1 MISVA
6 VVDDHPMM
14 RRMLCD
20 VLMEQ
25 PVLQVIGEAPDGLA
39 AIELV
44 EQVHPD
50 VVLIDAHMPG
60 MNGIDTTRQIRA
72 LSSET
77 VIIGMSSDSSPS
89 MEREFLS
96 AGAHA
101 FLPKE
106 LMGKQVSAIIGR
118 ELSQ

>member
-1 MISVA
+1 MIGVV
-6 VVDDHPMM
+6 VVDDHPMI
-14 RRMLCD
+14 RRTLCD
-20 VLMEQ
+20 VLTEQ

-50 VVLIDAHMPG
+50 VVLMDAHMPG

-72 LSSET
+72 LSPET
-77 VIIGMSSDSSPS
+77 VIIGMSSHSSQCI
-89 MEREFLS
+89 EGAFLS

-106 LMGKQVSAIIGR
+106 LMAMHLPAIIKR